1 MALRKL
7 DDDTASRLCQFK
19 KKEFFKTRKQENL
32 IKLNEDI

>member
-19 KKEFFKTRKQENL
+19 KKEFFQDKQRKTG
-32 IKLNEDI
+32 KLDKIE